1 MSESSIPQLV
11 ESDWLADNLDAPD
24 LHVLDCTV
32 YLDIDRDTGEIETTS
47 GYADWQ
53 DGHIPG
59 SRFAD
64 LITDFSVSNDP
75 EFWFQRPSTERF
87 ADEIADLGVSN
98 ESRVVLY
105 DATDLNIWAARLWW
119 LLRVFGFDRAGI
131 LNGGWTEWTSED
143 RPISTESRESSRG
156 SFTAKYRSELIATK
170 DEVLDSIEDNA
181 TCLVNALRTEDHL
194 GDGPVKY
201 GRPGR
206 IPGSVNVPAAWDD
219 GIVDPRTARYRP
231 RDELR
236 RMFARVG
243 AVDRERVITYCGGAI
258 SAASVAFALN
268 LVGIEN
274 VAVYDGSLDEWGH
287 DPALPMV
294 TGHPDGTG
302 GKVH

>member
-1 MSESSIPQLV
+1 MSDSIIPQLV
-11 ESDWLADNLDAPD
+11 EPDWLAANLDAPD

-53 DGHIPG
+53 ESHIPG
-59 SRFAD
+59 STFAD
-64 LITDFSVSNDP
+64 LMTDFSETDDP
-75 EFWFQRPSTERF
+75 EFWFQRPSAETF
-87 ADEIADLGVSN
+87 ANEIAKLGVSN

-119 LLRVFGFDRAGI
+119 LLRVFGFERAGI
-131 LNGGWTEWTSED
+131 LNGGWKQWTTED
-143 RPISTESRESSRG
+143 RPISTETHQPSHG
-156 SFTAKYRSELIATK
+156 SFTPNFRPDLIASK
-170 DEVLDSIEDNA
+170 EEVLESIDDSG

-206 IPGSVNVPAAWDD
+206 IPGSVNVPAAWEN
-219 GIVDPRTARYRP
+219 GVVDPTTARYRP
-231 RDELR
+231 RDQLR

-243 AVDRERVITYCGGAI
+243 AGDHTRVITYCGGAI
-258 SAASVAFALN
+258 SASSVAFALN

-274 VAVYDGSLDEWGH
+274 VAIYDGSLDEWGN
-287 DPALPMV
+287 DSALPMV
-294 TGHPDGTG
+294 TS
-302 GKVH
+302 